1 MQPECPSTEEGVK
14 EMRYMYS
21 MEYYS
26 GMKRNKIEPFAD
38 TRVDLETIM
47 KSEVSQKDKNRHH
60 IILPLCGI

>member
-1 MQPECPSTEEGVK
+1 
-14 EMRYMYS
+14 MYS